1 MPNEQEQL
9 RMVMRQWASGI
20 CIVST
25 SHNNVNHGMT
35 VSSFSSVSIEPQLVT
50 ISLMKNSRTHD
61 FVVDA
66 KIFGITILSE
76 AQKEI
81 STIFAGMVPETENR
95 FTGIDIWTLATGSP
109 LLKDGLAFLDRFQVD
124 YLGPTQHTGD
134 SAEANHG
141 EGLGG
146 IFGERA
152 TPTGRHHHDVD
163 IIISQSA

>member
-35 VSSFSSVSIEPQLVT
+35 VSSFSSVSIEPQLVA

-61 FVVDA
+61 FVVAA

-76 AQKEI
+76 SQKEF
-81 STIFAGMVPETENR
+81 SKIFAGLIPESENR
-95 FTGIDIWTLATGSP
+95 FDGIETWTLVTGSP
-109 LLKDGLAFLDRFQVD
+109 MLEDGLAFLDCQLTEVFD
-124 YLGPTQHTGD
+124 FGSNSLFI
-134 SAEANHG
+134 G
-141 EGLGG
+141 EVVAAKVGNGG
-146 IFGERA
+146 RPLLYFDQQYHLLQE
-152 TPTGRHHHDVD
+152 
-163 IIISQSA
+163 